1 MMTKACSL
9 LTLGL
14 LLAGCASGGRAPGA
28 TTASPLQ
35 LDRVVLYRN
44 GVGYFER
51 RGHVEGDMLRLKV
64 RKDQINDLLKSLAVI
79 DRGTGRV
86 LSVSLPLDPQAWH
99 RAALEALR
107 PGSGRLAEVLDAL
120 RGTRISVET
129 DRRTL
134 QGRIVLVEPMQPAPP
149 PPPVR
154 TFAPPEPPPEPPPT
168 EDHRLTLLDGERMH
182 VVLLSEVRS
191 LALLDGDVVM
201 QLDRHL
207 DASAG
212 EGMFQQVELSIRL
225 AGEGA
230 HDVVVTYVAP
240 APQWRP
246 TYRLVLDET
255 VAGSALLQ
263 GWAVVDNTSGEGWN
277 QVALSLTSGEPFAF
291 QYDLHTPREVERPDL
306 SYSAADKHARV
317 AVGERTF
324 GADEAMEMQQAEGAA
339 MGAPAEAPAPMAEAD
354 MSADDM
360 EREDRPMAKRKR
372 SMAPAAPASV
382 GMAGTGYGGG
392 GVAGMKSGPALS
404 LQAMQASAAPKA
416 QARHA
421 AGLTRFD
428 LGDRVTL
435 PDASAS
441 MVALINEKVAGE
453 QAFLFRPG
461 GSGEGYE
468 YNPYRV
474 VRFKNSTAFALEPGP
489 ISVYAGGS
497 FVGEGLSEV
506 VGAGETAT
514 IPFAVEPSVVVR
526 SKPADVAQGEVKSLR
541 LVGGVMEVESFWR
554 VATEWSASGAA
565 GQAAYR
571 VIVRHPRLGGEYT
584 LVEPTRGVEQLPDA
598 YLVPIEVAAGK
609 REASVKVI
617 EQTPRQYSV
626 SLWDGEALKVL
637 DLWLSSSKLDAATRQ
652 RLQPIV
658 EMRREIGRIDTEIAG
673 LQQQQVQLDE
683 RAQETRASLRSI
695 EKDKRAGSLRQKFG
709 QRLEEVT
716 REAAALGR
724 KIVELQSQRLE
735 KKLALEDKIADGISF
750 GAGK

>member
-1 MMTKACSL
+1 MTKIHAL
-9 LTLGL
+9 VVLGL
-14 LLAGCASGGRAPGA
+14 FVAGCASGGRSPGA
-28 TTASPLQ
+28 ATASPLQ

-51 RGHVEGDMLRLKV
+51 RGHVEGDVLRLKV

-99 RAALEALR
+99 RAALAALR

-129 DRRTL
+129 DRRRV
-134 QGRIVLVEPMQPAPP
+134 QGRIVLVEPLQPA

-154 TFAPPEPPPEPPPT
+154 TFAPPEPPPGPPT
-168 EDHRLTLLDGERMH
+168 EDHRLTLLDGDRVH

-191 LALLDGDVVM
+191 LAIEDGDVVM

-246 TYRLVLDET
+246 TYRLVLDEGA
-255 VAGSALLQ
+255 AGRALLQ

-277 QVALSLTSGEPFAF
+277 EVALSLTSGEPFAF

-324 GADEAMEMQQAEGAA
+324 GADEAMEMQQAEGTG
-339 MGAPAEAPAPMAEAD
+339 MGAPAAAPEPMGEAD
-354 MSADDM
+354 KPTDDAARE
-360 EREDRPMAKRKR
+360 ERPAAKRMR
-372 SMAPAAPASV
+372 SMAPSAPSGSGGFA
-382 GMAGTGYGGG
+382 GGG
-392 GVAGMKSGPALS
+392 FAGVKAGPALT
-404 LQAMQASAAPKA
+404 LEAMQASAAPKA
-416 QARHA
+416 RARRA

-441 MVALINEKVAGE
+441 MVALVNEQVDGE

-468 YNPYRV
+468 FNPYRV
-474 VRFKNSTAFALEPGP
+474 VRFRNSTAFALEPGP

-514 IPFAVEPSVVVR
+514 IPFAVEPGIVVR
-526 SKPADVAQGEVKSLR
+526 SKPADVAQGEVKSVR

-571 VIVRHPRLGGEYT
+571 VIVRHPRLGGDYT

-598 YLVPIEVAAGK
+598 YLVPIEIAAGK

-637 DLWLSSSKLDAATRQ
+637 DLWLSAPKLDTATRQ

-658 EMRREIGRIDTEIAG
+658 EMRREIGRLDTEIAG
-673 LQQQQVQLDE
+673 LQQQQAQLDE

-695 EKDKRAGSLRQKFG
+695 EKDARAAELRRKLQ

-716 REAAALGR
+716 REAAARGR
-724 KIVELQSQRLE
+724 RIVELQNQRLE

>member
-1 MMTKACSL
+1 MTNSRTGILA
-9 LTLGL
+9 L
-14 LLAGCASGGRAPGA
+14 LLAAACASGGRTPGA
-28 TTASPLQ
+28 TTAALR

-51 RGHVEGDMLRLKV
+51 RGRVEGDTLRLKV
-64 RKDQINDLLKSLAVI
+64 RKDHVNDLLKSLAVI

-86 LSVSLPLDPQAWH
+86 VSVSLPLDPQAWH

-120 RGTRISVET
+120 RGTRVSVET
-129 DRRTL
+129 DRRSV
-134 QGRIVLVEPMQPAPP
+134 QGRIVLVEQLQSAPP
-149 PPPVR
+149 PMRRFV
-154 TFAPPEPPPEPPPT
+154 PEPPPAPPT
-168 EDHRLTLLDGERMH
+168 EDHRLTLIDGERMH

-191 LALLDGDVVM
+191 LALEDGDVVM

-212 EGMFQQVELSIRL
+212 EGMFQQVEVSIRL
-225 AGEGA
+225 AGEGG
-230 HDVVVTYVAP
+230 HDVAVTYVAP

-246 TYRLVLDET
+246 TYRLVLDDK
-255 VAGSALLQ
+255 AQGRALLQ
-263 GWAVVDNTSGEGWN
+263 SWAVVDNTSGEGWN
-277 QVALSLTSGEPFAF
+277 EIALSLTSGEPFAF
-291 QYDLHTPREVERPDL
+291 RYDLHTPRDVERPDL

-317 AVGERTF
+317 AVGERTL
-324 GADEAMEMQQAEGAA
+324 GADEAMEMQQEAGAMA
-339 MGAPAEAPAPMAEAD
+339 APAEVAAPMEADADDRTTGDARNARRAKKSVRAEASMAAPAAPPAPMA
-354 MSADDM
+354 
-360 EREDRPMAKRKR
+360 R
-372 SMAPAAPASV
+372 
-382 GMAGTGYGGG
+382 GGG
-392 GVAGMKSGPALS
+392 FAGGAGGPALS
-404 LQAMQASAAPKA
+404 LESMQASAAPKA
-416 QARHA
+416 QARRA

-441 MVALINEKVAGE
+441 MVALVNEPVDGE

-468 YNPYRV
+468 FNPYRV
-474 VRFKNSTAFALEPGP
+474 VRFKNSTAFVLEPGP

-497 FVGEGLSEV
+497 FVGEGLSEA

-514 IPFAVEPSVVVR
+514 IPFAVEPSIVVR

-541 LVGGVMEVESFWR
+541 LVGGVLEVESFWR

-565 GQAAYR
+565 DQPAYS
-571 VIVRHPRLGGEYT
+571 VIVRHPRLGGEYV
-584 LVEPTRGVEQLPDA
+584 LVEPAQGVEQLSDA
-598 YLVPIEVAAGK
+598 YLVPIDVARGK

-637 DLWLSSSKLDAATRQ
+637 DLWLSSSKLDAGTRQ

-658 EMRREIGRIDTEIAG
+658 DLRREIGRIDTEVAG
-673 LQQQQVQLDE
+673 LHQQQAQLDE
-683 RAQETRASLRSI
+683 RAQETRASLKSI
-695 EKDKRAGSLRQKFG
+695 EKDKRAGELRRKLQ

-716 REAAALGR
+716 REAAAIGR
-724 KIVELQSQRLE
+724 KIVELQSARLE
-735 KKLALEDKIADGISF
+735 KKLAIEDKIADGISF